1 MKFYQIIFTRN
12 EFSLVQLKNK
22 RFILQTKIGKIYA
35 ENGFFYPLDAI
46 TQMEAKE
53 LRKDYEAAE
62 KDLQGDLERLALL
75 KAYPNRLLPSFDTL
89 TRNEILVDAA
99 KEILGENILVWSAAL
114 FIKEAQSPK
123 IVSWH
128 QDLTYWQLNDIKEV
142 TSWLAISS
150 ARKEAG
156 CMKFI
161 PGSHKNRIVPHI
173 DTFDE
178 NNMLSRGQE
187 ISVEVNE
194 QQAVYA
200 ELDPGQ
206 ASFHH
211 GLLFHGSGP
220 NMTKDRRIG
229 SAIRFI
235 SASMKQETGDR
246 PMVTQ
251 VSGYSDFGNFKI
263 LPPPKGRLLEEE
275 FELCRLDN
283 ELKKKLLL

>member
-1 MKFYQIIFTRN
+1 MNRN
-12 EFSLVQLKNK
+12 FKMNSSEKLSEL
-22 RFILQTKIGKIYA
+22 GSIYA
-35 ENGFFYPLDAI
+35 ENGFFSPVDA
-46 TQMEAKE
+46 MSEGEAEK
-53 LRKDYEAAE
+53 LRQDFEAAE
-62 KDLQGDLERLALL
+62 NELNGDAEKLALL
-75 KAYPNRLLPSFDTL
+75 KAYPNRLLPSFDTA
-89 TRNEILVDAA
+89 TRNETLVAAA

-114 FIKEAQSPK
+114 FIKEASSTK

-142 TSWLAISS
+142 TCWLAVSS
-150 ARKEAG
+150 ARKKAG

-161 PGSHKNRIVPHI
+161 PGSHKNVIVPHN

-178 NNMLSRGQE
+178 NNLLTRGQE

-194 QQAVYA
+194 NEAVYA
-200 ELDPGQ
+200 ELEPGQ

-211 GLLFHGSGP
+211 GLLFHSSGP
-220 NMTKDRRIG
+220 NTTEDRRIG
-229 SAIRFI
+229 SAIRYI

-246 PMVTQ
+246 PLVTQ
-251 VSGYSDFGNFKI
+251 VSGNKDYGNFKI
-263 LPPPKGRLLEEE
+263 LPPPTGRLLDEE